1 MQNYEDLDKR
11 LALLEQKLDLVLDN
25 HLTHMEKDM
34 AWIKKF
40 LGAVSITVLLEAGYI
55 IFKFNGMG

>member
-1 MQNYEDLDKR
+1 MTEFDNLDKR

-34 AWIKKF
+34 RMIKGI
-40 LGAVSITVLLEAGYI
+40 LGATALAVFVQLLAVAFGVL
-55 IFKFNGMG
+55 